1 MANTNTNNDTQELD
15 KKKQAN
21 TSSSGSAN
29 KSIKNIGSF
38 LVSVLITVLLIV
50 GYFILGSIVLY
61 ECKLAQSNILPTSLE
76 CYPYTETSPE
86 IQKVLTNIFITNT
99 EPQESVKLSFPVDK
113 YNSKNVILD
122 MFRKYKEQPKSNFL
136 INYIIAILEGLINY
150 SNNALTSFF
159 NLLNGAPEIVI
170 VLFGPILSA
179 IYFGLAPII
188 GIFVFIYYYFAEMK
202 WFFKVNANANAN
214 TNTNVNSKP
223 VWNDVN
229 LIEPINYGSALFLVF
244 VFFILFW
251 ILLFT
256 VTPMLAIGTFYICLL
271 MSFGYKGEIDN
282 KKASIFTIIQEM
294 FKHYKVTM
302 TTVFSIM
309 IIISAFSNLGAVSGV
324 FSMLTVLLIY
334 FNFIPINIFESIK
347 ATNLTPLSSFE
358 QAYKKC
364 DGTSSKPKTFFQNF
378 ENFFDNKKGGGIGR
392 ELKKLNKNMKG

>member
-1 MANTNTNNDTQELD
+1 MANTNTNNDTLELD
-15 KKKQAN
+15 KKKETN
-21 TSSSGSAN
+21 NSSSSSAN
-29 KSIKNIGSF
+29 KSFENITSF

-76 CYPYTETSPE
+76 CYPYTESSPE

-99 EPQESVKLSFPVDK
+99 DPQESVKLSFPFDK

-150 SNNALTSFF
+150 SNNALTSFY
-159 NLLNGAPEIVI
+159 NLLNGAPEMLII
-170 VLFGPILSA
+170 LFGPILSA

-188 GIFVFIYYYFAEMK
+188 GIFVFIYYYFVEMK
-202 WFFKVNANANAN
+202 WFFKEN

-223 VWNDVN
+223 VWSDVN
-229 LIEPINYGSALFLVF
+229 LFETTSYASALFLVF

-256 VTPMLAIGTFYICLL
+256 LTPMLSIAIFYMCLL

-282 KKASIFTIIQEM
+282 KKASIFTIMQEM

-302 TTVFSIM
+302 TSVFSIM
-309 IIISAFSNLGAVSGV
+309 IIISAFSNLGALSGV

-347 ATNLTPLSSFE
+347 ATNLSPLSSFE

-364 DGTSSKPKTFFQNF
+364 NHTVKNYPITFYELFN
-378 ENFFDNKKGGGIGR
+378 NFFDNKKGGGIGR
-392 ELKKLNKNMKG
+392 ELKKLNKKMNG

>member
-1 MANTNTNNDTQELD
+1 MVNTNTYIDTEELD
-15 KKKQAN
+15 KKKETIN
-21 TSSSGSAN
+21 SSSRSAN

-38 LVSVLITVLLIV
+38 LVNILITVLLIAV
-50 GYFILGSIVLY
+50 YFILGSIVLY

-99 EPQESVKLSFPVDK
+99 EPQESVKLSFPLDK

-159 NLLNGAPEIVI
+159 NLLNGAPEII
-170 VLFGPILSA
+170 IIIFGPILSA

-188 GIFVFIYYYFAEMK
+188 GFFVFVYYYFAEMK
-202 WFFKVNANANAN
+202 WFFKEN

-229 LIEPINYGSALFLVF
+229 LIEPVNYGIALLLVF
-244 VFFILFW
+244 VFLILFW

-256 VTPMLAIGTFYICLL
+256 VTPMLSLAVFYMCLL
-271 MSFGYKGEIDN
+271 MTFGYKGEIDN
-282 KKASIFTIIQEM
+282 KKANIFTIMQEM

-309 IIISAFSNLGAVSGV
+309 VIIIAFSKLGAVSGV

-334 FNFIPINIFESIK
+334 FKFIPINIFESIK
-347 ATNLTPLSSFE
+347 ATNLTPLSTFE

-364 DGTSSKPKTFFQNF
+364 DGVSIKPKGFFQNL
-378 ENFFDNKKGGGIGR
+378 ENFFDIKKGGGIGR

>member
-1 MANTNTNNDTQELD
+1 MVNTNTNINIDTQELD
-15 KKKQAN
+15 KKKEII
-21 TSSSGSAN
+21 TSPSSSAN

-38 LVSVLITVLLIV
+38 LVSVLITILLIV

-76 CYPYTETSPE
+76 CSPYTETSPE

-99 EPQESVKLSFPVDK
+99 EPQESVKLSFPFDK
-113 YNSKNVILD
+113 YNSKHVILD
-122 MFRKYKEQPKSNFL
+122 MFRKYKEQSKSNFL

-159 NLLNGAPEIVI
+159 NLLNGAPEMII
-170 VLFGPILSA
+170 ILFGPILSA
-179 IYFGLAPII
+179 IYFGLAPFI

-202 WFFKVNANANAN
+202 WFFKEN

-223 VWNDVN
+223 VWSDVN
-229 LIEPINYGSALFLVF
+229 LLEPVNYGSALFLVF
-244 VFFILFW
+244 IFFILFW
-251 ILLFT
+251 ILLFI
-256 VTPMLAIGTFYICLL
+256 VTPILAIAIFYMCLL

-302 TTVFSIM
+302 TVIFTIM
-309 IIISAFSNLGAVSGV
+309 IIISAFSNLGAISGV

-334 FNFIPINIFESIK
+334 FKFIPINIFESIK

-364 DGTSSKPKTFFQNF
+364 GGIASKPKTFF
-378 ENFFDNKKGGGIGR
+378 ENIESFFDVKKGGGIGR
-392 ELKKLNKNMKG
+392 ELKKLNKKIHS

>member
-1 MANTNTNNDTQELD
+1 MSNTNTNNDTLELD
-15 KKKQAN
+15 KKKETN
-21 TSSSGSAN
+21 NSSSTSAN
-29 KSIKNIGSF
+29 KSFGNISSF

-50 GYFILGSIVLY
+50 GYFIIGSIVLY

-76 CYPYTETSPE
+76 CYPYTETLPE

-99 EPQESVKLSFPVDK
+99 EPQESVKLSFPFDK

-150 SNNALTSFF
+150 SNNALTSFY
-159 NLLNGAPEIVI
+159 NLLNGAPEMLII
-170 VLFGPILSA
+170 LFGPILSV

-188 GIFVFIYYYFAEMK
+188 GIFVFIYYYFIEMK
-202 WFFKVNANANAN
+202 WFFKEN

-223 VWNDVN
+223 VWSDVN
-229 LIEPINYGSALFLVF
+229 LFETTSYASALFLVF

-256 VTPMLAIGTFYICLL
+256 LTPMLSIGIFYTCLL

-282 KKASIFTIIQEM
+282 KKTSIFTIMQEM

-302 TTVFSIM
+302 TSVFSIM
-309 IIISAFSNLGAVSGV
+309 IIISAFSNLGAISGV

-347 ATNLTPLSSFE
+347 ATNLSPLSTFE

-364 DGTSSKPKTFFQNF
+364 NYTVKNYPITFY
-378 ENFFDNKKGGGIGR
+378 ELLSNFFDNKKGGGIGR
-392 ELKKLNKNMKG
+392 ELKKLNKKLNG

>member
-1 MANTNTNNDTQELD
+1 MANTNTNNDTLELD
-15 KKKQAN
+15 KKKETN
-21 TSSSGSAN
+21 NSSSSSAN

-99 EPQESVKLSFPVDK
+99 DPQESVKLSFPFDK

-150 SNNALTSFF
+150 SNNALTSFY
-159 NLLNGAPEIVI
+159 NLLNGAPEMLII
-170 VLFGPILSA
+170 LFGPILSA

-188 GIFVFIYYYFAEMK
+188 GIFVFIYYYFVEMK
-202 WFFKVNANANAN
+202 WFFKEN
-214 TNTNVNSKP
+214 TNTNVNTKP

-229 LIEPINYGSALFLVF
+229 LFETTSYASALFLVF

-256 VTPMLAIGTFYICLL
+256 LTPMLSIGIFYMCLL

-282 KKASIFTIIQEM
+282 KKASIFTIMQEM

-309 IIISAFSNLGAVSGV
+309 IIISAFSNLGALSGV

-347 ATNLTPLSSFE
+347 ATNLSPLSSFE

-364 DGTSSKPKTFFQNF
+364 NHTVKNYPITFYELFN
-378 ENFFDNKKGGGIGR
+378 NFFDNKKGGGIGR
-392 ELKKLNKNMKG
+392 ELKKLNKKMNG

>member
-15 KKKQAN
+15 KKKETN
-21 TSSSGSAN
+21 SSSSTSVN
-29 KSIKNIGSF
+29 ETIKNTWSF
-38 LVSVLITVLLIV
+38 LKAVLITVLLIV
-50 GYFILGSIVLY
+50 VYFIFGSVVLY
-61 ECKLAQSNILPTSLE
+61 ECKLAQSNIVATSLE
-76 CYPYTETSPE
+76 CYPYTETLPE
-86 IQKVLTNIFITNT
+86 IQKVLTNIFVTNT
-99 EPQESVKLSFPVDK
+99 EPQESVKLSFPFDK

-159 NLLNGAPEIVI
+159 NLLNGAPEII
-170 VLFGPILSA
+170 IIIFGPILSA

-188 GIFVFIYYYFAEMK
+188 GFFVFVYYYFAEMK
-202 WFFKVNANANAN
+202 WFFKEN

-229 LIEPINYGSALFLVF
+229 LIEPVNYGIALLLVF
-244 VFFILFW
+244 VFLILFW

-256 VTPMLAIGTFYICLL
+256 VTPMLSLAVFYMCLL
-271 MSFGYKGEIDN
+271 MTFGYKGEIDN
-282 KKASIFTIIQEM
+282 KKANIFTIMQEM

-309 IIISAFSNLGAVSGV
+309 VIIIAFSKLGAVSGV

-334 FNFIPINIFESIK
+334 FKFIPINIFESIK
-347 ATNLTPLSSFE
+347 ATNLTPLSTFE

-364 DGTSSKPKTFFQNF
+364 DGVSIKPKGFFQNL
-378 ENFFDNKKGGGIGR
+378 ENFFDIKKGGGIGR

>member
-1 MANTNTNNDTQELD
+1 MANTNTNINSDTQELD
-15 KKKQAN
+15 KKKEIIN
-21 TSSSGSAN
+21 SSSSSAN
-29 KSIKNIGSF
+29 KSFGNIGSF
-38 LVSVLITVLLIV
+38 LMSVLITVLLIV

-99 EPQESVKLSFPVDK
+99 EPQESVKLSFPFDK

-159 NLLNGAPEIVI
+159 NLLNGAPEMVI
-170 VLFGPILSA
+170 ILFGPILSA

-202 WFFKVNANANAN
+202 WFFKENTNA
-214 TNTNVNSKP
+214 NTNVNSKP
-223 VWNDVN
+223 VWSDVN
-229 LIEPINYGSALFLVF
+229 LFETTSYASALFLIF

-251 ILLFT
+251 IVLFT
-256 VTPMLAIGTFYICLL
+256 VTPMLAIGTFYMCLL
-271 MSFGYKGEIDN
+271 MTFGYKGEIDN

-302 TTVFSIM
+302 TVIFSIM
-309 IIISAFSNLGAVSGV
+309 VIISAFSNLGAISGV

-334 FNFIPINIFESIK
+334 FKFIPINIFESIK
-347 ATNLTPLSSFE
+347 ATNLSPLSTFE

-364 DGTSSKPKTFFQNF
+364 QYTVKNYPVTFYELFN
-378 ENFFDNKKGGGIGR
+378 NFFDNKKGGGIGR
-392 ELKKLNKNMKG
+392 ELKKLNKKING

>member
-1 MANTNTNNDTQELD
+1 MVNTNTYIDTEELD
-15 KKKQAN
+15 KKKETIN
-21 TSSSGSAN
+21 SSSSSAN

-38 LVSVLITVLLIV
+38 LVNILITVLLIAV
-50 GYFILGSIVLY
+50 YFILGSIVLY

-99 EPQESVKLSFPVDK
+99 EPQESVKLSFPLDK

-159 NLLNGAPEIVI
+159 NLLNGAPEII
-170 VLFGPILSA
+170 IIIFGPILSA

-188 GIFVFIYYYFAEMK
+188 GFFVFVYYYFAEMK
-202 WFFKVNANANAN
+202 WFFKEN

-229 LIEPINYGSALFLVF
+229 LIEPVNYGIALLLVF
-244 VFFILFW
+244 VFLILFW

-256 VTPMLAIGTFYICLL
+256 VTPMLSLAVFYMCLL
-271 MSFGYKGEIDN
+271 MTFGYKGEIDN
-282 KKASIFTIIQEM
+282 KKANIFTIMQEM

-309 IIISAFSNLGAVSGV
+309 VIIIAFSKLGAVSGV

-334 FNFIPINIFESIK
+334 FKFIPINIFESIK
-347 ATNLTPLSSFE
+347 ATNLTPLSTFE

-364 DGTSSKPKTFFQNF
+364 DGVSIKPKGFFQNL
-378 ENFFDNKKGGGIGR
+378 ENFFDIKKGGGIGR

>member
-1 MANTNTNNDTQELD
+1 MANTNTNNDTLELD
-15 KKKQAN
+15 KKKETN
-21 TSSSGSAN
+21 NSSSSSAN

-38 LVSVLITVLLIV
+38 LLSVLITVLLIV
-50 GYFILGSIVLY
+50 GYFIIGSIVLY

-99 EPQESVKLSFPVDK
+99 EPQESVKLSFPFDK

-136 INYIIAILEGLINY
+136 INYIISILEGLINY
-150 SNNALTSFF
+150 SNNALSSFF
-159 NLLNGAPEIVI
+159 NLLNGAPELLII
-170 VLFGPILSA
+170 LFGPILSV

-188 GIFVFIYYYFAEMK
+188 GFVVFIYYYFSGMK
-202 WFFKVNANANAN
+202 WFFKEN

-223 VWNDVN
+223 VWSDVN
-229 LIEPINYGSALFLVF
+229 LLEPVNYGISLFLVF

-256 VTPMLAIGTFYICLL
+256 LTPILSIGIFYMCLL

-282 KKASIFTIIQEM
+282 KKSTIFTVIQEM

-302 TTVFSIM
+302 TSIFSIM

-347 ATNLTPLSSFE
+347 ATNLTPLTSFE

-364 DGTSSKPKTFFQNF
+364 DGITSKPKTFFENI
-378 ENFFDNKKGGGIGR
+378 ENFFDLKKGGGIGR
-392 ELKKLNKNMKG
+392 ELKKLNKKING

>member
-1 MANTNTNNDTQELD
+1 MANTNTNINSDTQELD
-15 KKKQAN
+15 KKKEIIN
-21 TSSSGSAN
+21 SSSSSAN
-29 KSIKNIGSF
+29 KSFGNIGSF
-38 LVSVLITVLLIV
+38 LMSVLITVLLIV

-99 EPQESVKLSFPVDK
+99 EPQESVKLSFPFDK
-113 YNSKNVILD
+113 YNSKNVVLD

-159 NLLNGAPEIVI
+159 NLLNGAPEMVI
-170 VLFGPILSA
+170 ILFGPILSA

-202 WFFKVNANANAN
+202 WFFKENTN

-223 VWNDVN
+223 IWNDVN
-229 LIEPINYGSALFLVF
+229 LLEPVNYGTGLFLVF

-256 VTPMLAIGTFYICLL
+256 VTPMLAIGIFYMCLL
-271 MSFGYKGEIDN
+271 MTFGYKGEIDN

-302 TTVFSIM
+302 TVIFSIM
-309 IIISAFSNLGAVSGV
+309 VIISAFSNLGAISGV

-334 FNFIPINIFESIK
+334 FKFIPINIFESIK
-347 ATNLTPLSSFE
+347 ATNLSPLSTFE

-364 DGTSSKPKTFFQNF
+364 DGIASKPKTFF
-378 ENFFDNKKGGGIGR
+378 ENIESFFDVKKGGGIGR
-392 ELKKLNKNMKG
+392 ELKKLNKKING

>member
-15 KKKQAN
+15 KKKE
-21 TSSSGSAN
+21 TLSSSSSSAN
-29 KSIKNIGSF
+29 SSIKNIGSF

-50 GYFILGSIVLY
+50 GYFIIGSIVLY

-86 IQKVLTNIFITNT
+86 IQKVMTNIFITNT
-99 EPQESVKLSFPVDK
+99 EPQESVKLSFPFDK

-136 INYIIAILEGLINY
+136 INYIIAILESLINY
-150 SNNALTSFF
+150 SNNSLTSFF

-170 VLFGPILSA
+170 ILFGPILSA

-188 GIFVFIYYYFAEMK
+188 GFFVFIYHYFSEMK
-202 WFFKVNANANAN
+202 WFFKEN

-223 VWNDVN
+223 VWSDVN
-229 LIEPINYGSALFLVF
+229 LFETTSYASALFLVF

-256 VTPMLAIGTFYICLL
+256 VTPVLSIGIFYMCLL

-282 KKASIFTIIQEM
+282 KKASIFTIMQEM
-294 FKHYKVTM
+294 FKHYKVSM
-302 TTVFSIM
+302 TVIFSIM
-309 IIISAFSNLGAVSGV
+309 VIISAFSNLGAVSGA

-334 FNFIPINIFESIK
+334 FKFIPINIFESIK
-347 ATNLTPLSSFE
+347 ATNLSPLSSFE

-364 DGTSSKPKTFFQNF
+364 EYTAKNYPVTFYELFN
-378 ENFFDNKKGGGIGR
+378 NFFDNKKGGGIGR
-392 ELKKLNKNMKG
+392 ELKKLNKKMNG

>member
-1 MANTNTNNDTQELD
+1 MANTNTNNDTLELD
-15 KKKQAN
+15 KKKETN
-21 TSSSGSAN
+21 NSSSSSAN
-29 KSIKNIGSF
+29 KSFENITSF

-76 CYPYTETSPE
+76 CYPYTESSPE

-99 EPQESVKLSFPVDK
+99 DPQESVKLSFPFDK

-150 SNNALTSFF
+150 SNNALTSFY
-159 NLLNGAPEIVI
+159 NLLNGAPEMLII
-170 VLFGPILSA
+170 LFGPILSA

-188 GIFVFIYYYFAEMK
+188 GIFVFIYYYFVEMK
-202 WFFKVNANANAN
+202 WFFKEN

-223 VWNDVN
+223 VWSDVN
-229 LIEPINYGSALFLVF
+229 LFETTSYASALFLVF

-256 VTPMLAIGTFYICLL
+256 LTPMLSIGIFYMCLL

-282 KKASIFTIIQEM
+282 KKASIFTIMQEM

-302 TTVFSIM
+302 TSVFSIM
-309 IIISAFSNLGAVSGV
+309 IIISAFSNLGALSGV

-347 ATNLTPLSSFE
+347 ATNLSPLSSFE

-364 DGTSSKPKTFFQNF
+364 NHTVKNYPITFYELFN
-378 ENFFDNKKGGGIGR
+378 NFFDNKKGGGIGR
-392 ELKKLNKNMKG
+392 ELKKLNKKMNG

>member
-15 KKKQAN
+15 KKKEAT
-21 TSSSGSAN
+21 TSSSTSAN

-38 LVSVLITVLLIV
+38 LISVLITILLIV
-50 GYFILGSIVLY
+50 GYFIIGSIVLY

-76 CYPYTETSPE
+76 CYPYTETLPE

-99 EPQESVKLSFPVDK
+99 EPQESVKLSFPFDK

-122 MFRKYKEQPKSNFL
+122 MFRKYKQHPKSNFL

-170 VLFGPILSA
+170 VLFGPILSV

-188 GIFVFIYYYFAEMK
+188 GFFVFIYYYFVEMK
-202 WFFKVNANANAN
+202 WFFKEN

-223 VWNDVN
+223 VWSDVN
-229 LIEPINYGSALFLVF
+229 LFETTSYASALFLVF

-256 VTPMLAIGTFYICLL
+256 LTPMLSIGVFYMCLL
-271 MSFGYKGEIDN
+271 MSFGYKSEIDN
-282 KKASIFTIIQEM
+282 KKASIFTVIQEM

-302 TTVFSIM
+302 TTIFSIM
-309 IIISAFSNLGAVSGV
+309 VVISAFSNLGAISGV
-324 FSMLTVLLIY
+324 FSILTVLLIY

-347 ATNLTPLSSFE
+347 ATNLSPLSSFE

-364 DGTSSKPKTFFQNF
+364 NYTVKNYPITFYELFN
-378 ENFFDNKKGGGIGR
+378 NFFDNKKGGGIGM
-392 ELKKLNKNMKG
+392 ELKKLNKKMNG

>member
-1 MANTNTNNDTQELD
+1 MANTNTNNDTLELD
-15 KKKQAN
+15 KKKETN
-21 TSSSGSAN
+21 NSSSSSAN
-29 KSIKNIGSF
+29 KSFENISSF

-50 GYFILGSIVLY
+50 GYFIIGSIVLY

-99 EPQESVKLSFPVDK
+99 EPQESVKLSFPFDK

-150 SNNALTSFF
+150 SNNALTSFY
-159 NLLNGAPEIVI
+159 NLLNGAPEILI
-170 VLFGPILSA
+170 ILFGPILST

-202 WFFKVNANANAN
+202 WFFKEN

-223 VWNDVN
+223 VWSDVN
-229 LIEPINYGSALFLVF
+229 LFEATSYASALFLVF

-256 VTPMLAIGTFYICLL
+256 LTPMLSIGIFYMCLL

-282 KKASIFTIIQEM
+282 KKASIFTIMQEM

-347 ATNLTPLSSFE
+347 ATNLSPLSSFE

-364 DGTSSKPKTFFQNF
+364 NYTVKNYPITFFELFN
-378 ENFFDNKKGGGIGR
+378 NFFDNKKGGGIGR
-392 ELKKLNKNMKG
+392 ELKKLNKKMNV

>member
-15 KKKQAN
+15 KKKE
-21 TSSSGSAN
+21 TLSSSSSSAN
-29 KSIKNIGSF
+29 SSIKNIGSF

-50 GYFILGSIVLY
+50 GYFILSSIVLY

-86 IQKVLTNIFITNT
+86 IQKVMTNIFITNT
-99 EPQESVKLSFPVDK
+99 EPQESVKLSFPFDK

-136 INYIIAILEGLINY
+136 INYIIAILESLINY
-150 SNNALTSFF
+150 SNNSLTSFF

-170 VLFGPILSA
+170 ILFGPILSA

-188 GIFVFIYYYFAEMK
+188 GFFVFIYHYFSEMK
-202 WFFKVNANANAN
+202 WFFKENTN

-223 VWNDVN
+223 VWSDVN
-229 LIEPINYGSALFLVF
+229 LFETTSYASALFLVF

-256 VTPMLAIGTFYICLL
+256 VTPVLSIGIFYMCLL

-294 FKHYKVTM
+294 FKHYKVSM
-302 TTVFSIM
+302 TVIFSIM
-309 IIISAFSNLGAVSGV
+309 VIISAFSNLGAVSGA

-334 FNFIPINIFESIK
+334 FKFIPINIFESIK
-347 ATNLTPLSSFE
+347 ATNLSPLSSFE

-364 DGTSSKPKTFFQNF
+364 EYTVKNYPVTFSNLFN
-378 ENFFDNKKGGGIGR
+378 NFFDNKKGGGIGR
-392 ELKKLNKNMKG
+392 ELKKLNKKMNG

>member
-1 MANTNTNNDTQELD
+1 MANTNTNNDTLELD
-15 KKKQAN
+15 KKKETN
-21 TSSSGSAN
+21 NSSSSSAN

-38 LVSVLITVLLIV
+38 LLSVLITVLLIV
-50 GYFILGSIVLY
+50 GYFIIGSIVLY

-99 EPQESVKLSFPVDK
+99 EPQESVKLSFPFDK

-136 INYIIAILEGLINY
+136 INYIISILEGLINY
-150 SNNALTSFF
+150 SNNALSSFF
-159 NLLNGAPEIVI
+159 NLLNGAPELLII
-170 VLFGPILSA
+170 LFGPILSV

-188 GIFVFIYYYFAEMK
+188 GFVVFIYYYFSGMK
-202 WFFKVNANANAN
+202 WFFKEN

-223 VWNDVN
+223 VWSDVN
-229 LIEPINYGSALFLVF
+229 LLEPVNYGIALFLVF

-256 VTPMLAIGTFYICLL
+256 VTPVLSIGIFYMCLL

-282 KKASIFTIIQEM
+282 KKASIFTIMQEI

-302 TTVFSIM
+302 TTVFTIM

-347 ATNLTPLSSFE
+347 ATNLSPLSTFE

-364 DGTSSKPKTFFQNF
+364 DGVSRKPQTFF
-378 ENFFDNKKGGGIGR
+378 ENIESFFDVKKGGGIGR
-392 ELKKLNKNMKG
+392 ELKKLNKKMNG